1 MQVNKCFFVFGKHV
15 SGCIFEMITHLCVC
29 DPQAHDIENL
39 KRFLSSKKPHVV
51 AVAGE
56 NR

>member
-1 MQVNKCFFVFGKHV
+1 MKN
-15 SGCIFEMITHLCVC
+15 THHSCVWHS
-29 DPQAHDIENL
+29 QAADIENL
-39 KRFLSSKKPHVV
+39 KKFLSSKKPHVV